1 MGRSELAADVKLTM
15 LNYIKGKISIKN
27 KNNNQLISIKV
38 AIPDLNKENVSLNFI
53 SVDPDDFQWNMKNMK
68 AKLFAASIIT
78 R

>member
-53 SVDPDDFQWNMKNMK
+53 SVDPDDFQ
-68 AKLFAASIIT
+68 
-78 R
+78 